1 MRRLLLALALLL
13 PGSAGA
19 ETWPDKAVRIIV
31 PFPPGGAAYVSP
43 FLLGKRFS
51 EVLGQNFVI
60 DPRPGGST
68 VIAGAAVM
76 NSKPDGYTLLAASN
90 SAMSVIQHLL
100 AGKLPYDPEKAFE
113 PIGLISRFPFYLCV
127 PASLPV
133 KSVAELIAL
142 AKQKPGQLNY
152 ASNGNGT
159 IGHIAME
166 MVKRATGA
174 ELSHIPY
181 KSYTQALPDLL
192 SGQVATMMCDLSVT
206 GAQIQAGALRLLA
219 ITTARRS
226 ADFPDVPTMAEA
238 GFPQVEAEIWIGLF
252 APTGAPPEV
261 VAKLGPIMRDYLA
274 TAQAAQDYKNIGQQA
289 SYAPPEAVRAMIK
302 AEGARYGEIIRAA
315 NIQPE

>member
-1 MRRLLLALALLL
+1 MRWLLLALALLL

-19 ETWPDKAVRIIV
+19 ETWPDKAVRIVV

-43 FLLGKRFS
+43 FLLGKRFG

-127 PASLPV
+127 PTSLPV

-159 IGHIAME
+159 VGHIAME

-174 ELSHIPY
+174 DFAHIPY

-192 SGQVATMMCDLSVT
+192 SAQVATMMCDLSVT
-206 GAQIQAGALRLLA
+206 GAQIQAGNLRLLA
-219 ITTARRS
+219 VTTAQRS
-226 ADFPDVPTMAEA
+226 PDFPDVPTMAEV
-238 GFPQVEAEIWIGLF
+238 GFPQVEAEVWIGLF
-252 APTGAPPEV
+252 APAGTPPDI
-261 VAKLGPIMRDYLA
+261 ASKLGAIMREYLA
-274 TAQAAQDYKNIGQQA
+274 TDAAVREYKNIGQQA
-289 SYAPPEAVRAMIK
+289 SFAPPDAVRAMIK
-302 AEGARYGEIIRAA
+302 AESQRYGEIIRAA
-315 NIQPE
+315 NITAE